1 MRSPLRSPSSA
12 EVCRS
17 LGGGGHLT
25 ALSQRLAFPLG
36 SLWPGPAPLQGN
48 IPKKGRKE
56 NSESSWPIG
65 EDRGVRWEKWG
76 GGRAPGKKREA
87 KGGGGSRQ
95 NPRGR
100 ELRDPSGG
108 GESALASRAAAS
120 WKICGA
126 RGGAGREGA
135 ENLAL
140 GTETGR
146 GH

>member
-1 MRSPLRSPSSA
+1 MRSPPRWPSSA

-76 GGRAPGKKREA
+76 GGRAPGKRE
-87 KGGGGSRQ
+87 
-95 NPRGR
+95 RGER
-100 ELRDPSGG
+100 
-108 GESALASRAAAS
+108 GEQTEPE
-120 WKICGA
+120 GA
-126 RGGAGREGA
+126 GAPGPKWGWGERPGQPGCSLVENMRGTWGAGREGA